1 MQLHNQTLL
10 KILIFLHNT
19 AEKGQK
25 FCKVLDKSHNFDK
38 SAYFEYNKV
47 NIYIANI
54 SHNA

>member
-1 MQLHNQTLL
+1 MQLYNQTLL